1 MRIIYIRTAK
11 GMPSEAAQMAAIVAA
26 SGATEGEQRD
36 AWVDR
41 TSRGKAPRMDE
52 RRHMLGA
59 LREGDEVWIARAGV
73 LGTSEADIIDYL
85 AQLTEMGAVLCVA
98 STGTRCRWSP
108 DLVAALAFVKEAAAD
123 ERGAAL
129 AKARAAIRRRPG
141 NPSKED
147 AQWQAARVLWADPAL
162 TAREVSERTTIAI
175 RHLYRRLGPRGTAP
189 FTGGKKERRK

>member
-1 MRIIYIRTAK
+1 
-11 GMPSEAAQMAAIVAA
+11 MAAIVAA
-26 SGATEGEQRD
+26 SGATEDEQRD

-73 LGTSEADIIDYL
+73 LGTSQDDIIDYL
-85 AQLTEMGAVLCVA
+85 AKLTEMGAVLCVA
-98 STGTRCRWSP
+98 SSGTRCRWSP

-129 AKARAAIRRRPG
+129 AKARAAIKRRLG
-141 NPSKED
+141 NPSITA
-147 AQWQAARVLWADPAL
+147 AQWQAARVLWADPEL
-162 TAREVSERTTIAI
+162 TAEDVAARTGITV
-175 RHLYRRLGPRGTAP
+175 RHLYRFFGARGTAP
-189 FTGGKKERRK
+189 FTGGPRKRGKP